1 MALDAPTLAA
11 LIKSKADAKKADPSS
26 PEGWFIDI
34 IAEAI
39 VEHITGM
46 AVVTLDPSVGVTT
59 SSCTAGG
66 AAGVVVSGTGTIS

>member
-1 MALDAPTLAA
+1 MLDAPTLAA
-11 LIKSKADAKKADPSS
+11 LIKSKADAKKADPDS

-39 VEHITGM
+39 VEHITSM
-46 AVVTLDPSVGVTT
+46 AVVNLDNGAGVTS

-66 AAGVVVSGTGTIS
+66 ATGVVVSGTGTIS